1 MKLCVQAST
10 GRLDVDDGT
19 FPNMPASLQQCV
31 SDQNVQGSLCQ
42 VLEALLEPEMQNRY
56 TVQDMAQF
64 PLLL

>member
-10 GRLDVDDGT
+10 GRLDVDDGI
-19 FPNMPASLQQCV
+19 FNVPASLQQCV
-31 SDQNVQGSLCQ
+31 SDQGVQGSLCQ
-42 VLEALLEPEMQNRY
+42 VLEALLEPELLNRY